1 MFLKTYIIFLKSEK
15 SFLILF
21 DTKIFPIKIEDT
33 RFSDKVS
40 ALSDLKILTPKKML
54 QRLSIAFSQVKTYN
68 TSEYLLNEIRQ
79 IM

>member
-1 MFLKTYIIFLKSEK
+1 MKSEK

-54 QRLSIAFSQVKTYN
+54 QRLSIAFAQVKTYN

>member
-54 QRLSIAFSQVKTYN
+54 QRLSIAFAQVKTYN

>member
-1 MFLKTYIIFLKSEK
+1 MKSEK

-54 QRLSIAFSQVKTYN
+54 QRLSIAFAQVKTYN
-68 TSEYLLNEIRQ
+68 TSEYLLNEIRH

>member
-1 MFLKTYIIFLKSEK
+1 MKSEK

-54 QRLSIAFSQVKTYN
+54 QRLSIAFAQGKTYN